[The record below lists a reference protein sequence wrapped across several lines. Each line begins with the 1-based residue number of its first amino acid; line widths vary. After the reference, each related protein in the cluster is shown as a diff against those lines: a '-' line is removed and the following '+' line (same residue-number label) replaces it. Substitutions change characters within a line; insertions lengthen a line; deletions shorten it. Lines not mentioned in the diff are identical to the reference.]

1 MQTEFEIQD
10 FMTAI
15 KRELDK
21 RAVTYPKLLKK
32 ITDEEELKKA
42 KDDQEQQNGNLLWAE
57 YLLFYHDEKFVG
69 YYLRCPDDFLIILTE
84 LVRKYNMRVK
94 CEIAVWRALLEFWVD
109 GTDIQLQFLKTK
121 VNAVMPEAIKV
132 LSHLK

>member
-42 KDDQEQQNGNLLWAE
+42 KDDQENQTGNLLWAE

-69 YYLRCPDDFLIILTE
+69 YYSRCPDDFLKILTE
-84 LVRKYNMRVK
+84 LVREYNMHVIR
-94 CEIAVWRALLEFWVD
+94 ELAVWRALLEFWVD
-109 GTDIQLQFLKTK
+109 GTDIQLQFLKRE
-121 VNAVMPEAIKV
+121 VNFK
-132 LSHLK
+132 LKKAGELRK